1 MCAMAHTAHTAHAAH
16 TITRA
21 LQSVWRL
28 GLKRLFFSLV
38 VVTTNPNIS
47 PKSGVLSSVSPD
59 L

>member
-1 MCAMAHTAHTAHAAH
+1 MAHTPHAADAAD